1 MTETISPLTRIG
13 AVALTVSNLA
23 ESLHFYQDG
32 LGFSLLDRQDSRA
45 RLGLDGRPLLYLTE
59 RPEARR
65 IPRTT
70 GLYHF
75 AILTPS
81 RLELAKTLY
90 HLAESEIP
98 IEGVADH
105 SVSEALYLSDPDDNG
120 IEIYRDRPESEWT
133 REPDGSLHM
142 GTDPL
147 DLDGLLG
154 ELHGQAPQWTG
165 LHPHTRIG
173 HMHLHVS
180 RLPESEQFYSGV
192 LGFNL
197 MAHMGDTA
205 GFVSAGG
212 YHHHIGLNTWAGVGA
227 PPQPLNSLGLRWYSI
242 HLPDQAALEQVA
254 GRIRQAGLPLQAGAP
269 DGLLEDFPPESLLLH
284 DPSQNALLLEY

>member
-1 MTETISPLTRIG
+1 MTKTISTLATIG
-13 AVALTVSNLA
+13 AVALTVSNL
-23 ESLHFYQDG
+23 ERSLEFYQDG
-32 LGFSLLDRQDSRA
+32 LGFSPLNNQKNTTC
-45 RLGLDGRPLLYLTE
+45 LGLDGRPLLYLTG

-90 HLAESEIP
+90 HLAEKEIP

-105 SVSEALYLSDPDDNG
+105 SVSEALYLSDPDGNG
-120 IEIYRDRPESEWT
+120 IEIYRDRPQGEWLHD
-133 REPDGSLHM
+133 PDGTLHM
-142 GTDPL
+142 TSDPL

-154 ELHGQAPQWTG
+154 ELQGQPQHWNG

-173 HMHLHVS
+173 HVHLHVS
-180 RLPESEQFYSGV
+180 RLPEAEHFYTDI

-197 MAHMGDTA
+197 MAHIGSSA
-205 GFVSAGG
+205 SFVSAGG
-212 YHHHIGLNTWAGVGA
+212 YHHHIGLNTWVGVGA
-227 PPQPLNSLGLRWYSI
+227 PPPPPDSIGLLWFSI
-242 HLPDQAALEQVA
+242 HLPDEAALEQVA
-254 GRIRQAGLPLQAGAP
+254 GRVRQAGLPLPADSAFRDECP
-269 DGLLEDFPPESLLLH
+269 KGLLVH
-284 DPSQNALLLEY
+284 DPSQNGIVLECGD